1 MRAIEQWLAGL
12 GPRGVSAL
20 LLAVSLLMFLPGFT
34 SLPVLDRDEARFA
47 QASRQ
52 MLASGDFI
60 DIRFQD
66 EPRYKKPVGIYW
78 LQSAAVALT
87 GAEAA
92 PIWKYR
98 LPSLLAAVAS
108 VLLTARIAMGL
119 GTARAGLIAGLM
131 MAGVFSLGMEARLA
145 KTDAVLLLGI
155 LASQAVLAQLW
166 QAARAQNF
174 ARPTLP
180 LAAVL
185 LFWAAISAGLLI
197 KGPVGPMVSG
207 LTVVALAVIAR
218 RLGWLMALRPGLG
231 LALTAVLVL
240 PWYIAISVQSQGA
253 FWAASLG
260 HDMIGKMAGAQESHG
275 APPGTYLVL
284 LWLTFFPASVGLAL
298 ALRPLWLWRHSRST
312 ALLFVLAWVVPGWA
326 VFEVTPTKLTHYV
339 LPFYPALA
347 VAVALV
353 WEDLIAAPRKLWHWL
368 VLGALAL
375 LAAGVLGAIGAY
387 AGRLAPDFTAPV
399 GALVLALAV
408 LAAGVALAARAMAR
422 HLPLLAATGLAV
434 MGLGFSTGAVLAVSR
449 VPAIWP
455 APRIVAA
462 AVDATCPAPTIY
474 AQGYFEPSL
483 VFLSPG
489 PVRPTTPEEAAAHL
503 AEPCAR
509 VLLPATDQTL
519 APIGTEIARIE
530 GLNLG
535 TGKPVDLRLWQA
547 R

>member
-1 MRAIEQWLAGL
+1 MRGIEQWLAGL
-12 GPRGVSAL
+12 GARGIHTL
-20 LLAVSLLMFLPGFT
+20 LLVVSLLLFLPGFA

-87 GAEAA
+87 GPEAA

-98 LPSLLAAVAS
+98 QPSLLAAVVS
-108 VLLTARIAMGL
+108 VLLTARIAMVF

-145 KTDAVLLLGI
+145 KTDAVLLLSI
-155 LASQAVLAQLW
+155 LAAQAVLAQLW
-166 QAARAQNF
+166 QAARAQDF
-174 ARPTLP
+174 TRPRLP
-180 LAAVL
+180 LGAVL
-185 LFWAAISAGLLI
+185 MFWAAISAGLLI

-207 LTVVALAVIAR
+207 LAVVALALIAR
-218 RLGWLMALRPGLG
+218 RLRWLMALRPGLG

-260 HDMIGKMAGAQESHG
+260 HDMIGKLAGAQESHG

-298 ALRPLWLWRHSRST
+298 ALRPLWRQRRS
-312 ALLFVLAWVVPGWA
+312 AAMLFVLAWVVPGWL
-326 VFEVTPTKLTHYV
+326 VFELTPTKLTHYV

-353 WEDLIAAPRKLWHWL
+353 WDDLIAAPRRLWHWL

-375 LAAGVLGAIGAY
+375 LAATVLGAIGAY
-387 AGRLAPDFTAPV
+387 ATRLAPDFTAPL
-399 GALVLALAV
+399 GPLVLALLV
-408 LAAGVALAARAMAR
+408 LAVGIALTARAMAG

-434 MGLGFSTGAVLAVSR
+434 MGFGFSTGAVLAVSR

-462 AVDATCPAPTIY
+462 AMDATCPAPTIY

-489 PVRPTTPEEAAAHL
+489 PVRPITAAEAAAHL
-503 AEPCAR
+503 PEPCAR
-509 VLLPATDQTL
+509 ILLPAADKTL
-519 APIGTEIARIE
+519 ASVGREIARIE

-535 TGKPVDLRLWQA
+535 SGKPVDLRLWKA